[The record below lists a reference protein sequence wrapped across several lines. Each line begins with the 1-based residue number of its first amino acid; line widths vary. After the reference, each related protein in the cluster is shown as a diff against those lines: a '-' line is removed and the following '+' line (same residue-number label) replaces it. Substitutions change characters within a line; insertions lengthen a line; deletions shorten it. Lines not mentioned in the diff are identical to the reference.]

1 MNYQRSDNPT
11 DDYARS
17 VVSGATVAGR
27 LVRLAC
33 ERHLWDLETGHERG
47 LTFDIER
54 AQHAL
59 DFFGF
64 LKHSKGEWGGEA
76 FKLQPWQEFIIG
88 SLFGWLRKD
97 GKRRFRVAYH
107 EIPRKNG
114 KTTLAAGVG
123 LYLFCA
129 DGEPGSEVFT
139 AATKRDQARL
149 SHGEAARMVKASPLL
164 RSKIGVF
171 KDNLHIERTNSKFE
185 PLGADADTMDGLNI
199 HGAIVDELHAHK
211 TRAIW
216 DVLETATGARRQP
229 LIFAITT
236 AGFDRN
242 SVCWEWHDYSTK
254 ILDGIIEDD
263 TVFTYIA
270 SLDEGDDWTDQ
281 STWAKANPNL
291 GVSVK
296 IDDLQRKCDKAKEM
310 PSAQNAFLRL
320 HLDMWTEQN
329 ERWMPMDKW
338 DECGKVLVIPEEL
351 QGRLCY
357 AGLDLST
364 TTDISALVLCFPDDE
379 GGCDVL
385 PYFWV
390 PEENIMQ
397 RSNRDRVPYD
407 LWARQGYIKTTP
419 GNVIDYDI
427 IRRDINQ
434 LREQYDI
441 NKIAID
447 RWNSTQLQ
455 TQLDGDGFEIVPT
468 GQGFASLSAPT
479 KHLEKLVFE
488 KSLRHGANPVL
499 RWMVSNVAIQQ
510 DAAGNIKPAKDK
522 STERIDGV
530 VAAVMAID
538 QMTRHGDETSVYDTR
553 GVITIG

>member
-47 LTFDIER
+47 LMFDIER

>member
-17 VVSGATVAGR
+17 VVSGTTVAGR

-47 LTFDIER
+47 LMFDIER

-149 SHGEAARMVKASPLL
+149 SHGEAARMVKASPML

>member
-17 VVSGATVAGR
+17 VVSGTTVAGR

>member
-47 LTFDIER
+47 LMFDIER

-149 SHGEAARMVKASPLL
+149 SHGEAARMVKASPML

>member
-17 VVSGATVAGR
+17 VVSGTTVAGR

-47 LTFDIER
+47 LMFDIER

>member
-149 SHGEAARMVKASPLL
+149 SHGEAARMVKASPML

>member
-17 VVSGATVAGR
+17 VVSGTTVAGR

-149 SHGEAARMVKASPLL
+149 SHGEAARMVKASPML